1 MWWWSLS
8 WLEVAAS
15 AATVLTFLGGILAFA
30 LQWRRLGRIE
40 NQNKMGAEAI
50 RKLERIRRI
59 SDGTD
64 ESIWSRKLGEG
75 KLDYHRALDRS
86 IPILLVANLKGGV
99 GKTTIAANLAAHY
112 ASNGERVLAIDMDYQ
127 GTLSALLLG
136 HARITDPETL
146 DLEQK
151 KAEQLLSGEKDGAW
165 VVGAREVNNENLN
178 KLHFLAADYTLADLE
193 NRLLIRWL
201 LDEAKGDIRLH
212 MADALLSENV
222 QRHFDRIIIDT
233 APRLTLGFVASACCS
248 THVLIPTILN
258 EGSSRSVRD
267 SIAQLEFLRRRI
279 AGHLEIIGVACSK
292 TYRGED
298 ENLTRREVESLDALK
313 FDLRRRFKRDDLVLE
328 KCKIRE
334 SAKVAEAAG
343 HRLAYFDDEATRG
356 MFKALAD
363 EIALRAPTRKVAK

>member
-1 MWWWSLS
+1 MWWSLS
-8 WLEVAAS
+8 WLELAAS
-15 AATVLTFLGGILAFA
+15 AATVLTFVGGFFAFVI
-30 LQWRRLGRIE
+30 QWRRLGRIE
-40 NQNKMGAEAI
+40 NQNKEGAEAI
-50 RKLERIRRI
+50 KKLERIRRI

-64 ESIWSRKLGEG
+64 ESIWSRKLGDG

-99 GKTTIAANLAAHY
+99 GKTTIAANLAAHF
-112 ASNGERVLAIDMDYQ
+112 ASTGERVLAIDMDYQ

-136 HARITDPETL
+136 HAKITDAETL

-151 KAEQLLSGEKDGAW
+151 KSEELLSGEKDGAW
-165 VVGAREVNNENLN
+165 LVAAREVNNDRLN
-178 KLHFLAADYTLADLE
+178 RLHFIAADYTLADLE

-201 LDEAKGDIRLH
+201 LDETKDDIRLH
-212 MADALLSENV
+212 LANALLSEKV
-222 QRHFDRIIIDT
+222 QKHFDRIIIDT

-298 ENLTRREVESLDALK
+298 NNLTRVESEALDALRI
-313 FDLRRRFKRDDLVLE
+313 DLHKRFKRDDLILE
-328 KCKIRE
+328 KCKIRQ
-334 SAKVAEAAG
+334 SAKVAEA
-343 HRLAYFDDEATRG
+343 
-356 MFKALAD
+356 
-363 EIALRAPTRKVAK
+363 V